1 MEQTFWM
8 LYAEGGGA
16 PHFKHGSREE
26 AEKEAKRLAMALN
39 KTIYILQAITSVEY
53 VNPFKIK
60 KLGDDLP
67 F

>member
-1 MEQTFWM
+1 MEETFWM

-16 PHFKHGSREE
+16 PHFKHGTKQQ
-26 AEKEAKRLAMALN
+26 AEKEAKKLAVNLE
-39 KTIYILQAITSVEY
+39 KRIYILQAITSIEY
-53 VNPFKIK
+53 INPFKIK